1 MSTTT
6 NRRKI
11 VILVLGTCGL
21 VLFAVLAALNAFNMG
36 IPNPTSTQ
44 GFFVFTGLSIVAFLL
59 FVAVLLLLVRNVLKL
74 YADQRSRVMGALLR
88 TRMLWGAVLVSLI
101 PIVFMFLFSYGLM
114 NRAVDRW
121 FSQPVTQMRDDSN
134 HMAVELAQ
142 YTTANARAEADSIA
156 SGLPEVG
163 AAAAIS
169 VSPPV
174 ASAALHR
181 PRKAPHSS
189 TRSPEHPAERV
200 VASETARERRDAI
213 YKVLRQHEITL
224 QNGFVVVYREGRV
237 VAAFHMPQRAGTTAE
252 VRTWLPDQAGESG
265 EDGAGDG
272 SSGDIATDP
281 TDAAIL
287 AAAQRNDQP
296 VFSLGPADFAL
307 AATTIKGGNTV
318 VVGLPMPF
326 GMASTMARL
335 RKNADAYWVLYRER
349 RQIRDLYMLLL
360 LMMTSLALFA
370 SSWLALHLSKQVTK
384 PVEALADAMEAI
396 ASGDYAHRVG
406 ESATEE
412 LGELVRSFN
421 HMAADLE
428 GSRRAVE
435 ESTVQ
440 LSAAN
445 AALESR
451 RSELETM
458 LETIPNGVAT
468 LDVERR
474 VVLANRAL
482 SEMMDPGGQRPFF
495 GLAMEEVFPA
505 DVVEVLDRLIKRSHR
520 MGSASS
526 EIEISAPTNHA
537 RDRFGGTMNLLA
549 TVALLEMPGSSERM
563 RREHQ
568 GYVLVLENATELLR
582 AQKQSAWKEVARRV
596 AHEIKN
602 PLTPISLSA
611 EQIRRHIDRL
621 ANSLVD
627 PLEDGAAESP
637 SVGVIR
643 RCSEVITSSVE
654 SMRGLVDQF
663 AALAEFPTA
672 RPKPAD
678 LNTIVDNSLA
688 LFAGRMQT
696 IRIVRKMSPD
706 LPLVMADPEALKRAL
721 GNLIDN
727 AAEAMQHSLLR
738 ELFVHTSLLENG
750 MVELVIAD
758 TGSGLTAEMRERLFL
773 PYFSTKQRGTGLGLA
788 IAAKIIQ
795 EHQGTIRA
803 EKNEPAGAKFIVELR
818 AASVPDSDPEVSF
831 DFVTAGSL
839 VATAEDGTGL
849 IAEANMSDDMIS
861 FDGGSTSRISEI
873 HATSRVGLDRS
884 MLHDHLVSTGPNSTS
899 PTSRGVASPGPR
911 GRA

>member
-1 MSTTT
+1 MGTTAS
-6 NRRKI
+6 RRKMF
-11 VILVLGTCGL
+11 ILGLGMCLL
-21 VLFAVLAALNAFNMG
+21 VLFAIFAALNAFNMG
-36 IPNPTSTQ
+36 VPNPTTTQ
-44 GFFVFTGLSIVAFLL
+44 QFFVFTGLSIVAFLL

-74 YADQRSRVMGALLR
+74 YADQRSRVMGTRLR

-101 PIVFMFLFSYGLM
+101 PVVFMYLFSYGLM

-121 FSQPVTQMRDDSN
+121 FSQPVTEMRDDSN
-134 HMAVELAQ
+134 HMALELAQ
-142 YTTANARAEADSIA
+142 YTTANARAEASSIGSSLA
-156 SGLPEVG
+156 ELPATTAG
-163 AAAAIS
+163 AANVSGAAG
-169 VSPPV
+169 
-174 ASAALHR
+174 AAHRELHDGGR
-181 PRKAPHSS
+181 GSSHSRNREPS
-189 TRSPEHPAERV
+189 RSPAHSPARSPAHKP
-200 VASETARERRDAI
+200 ASKTSATASRPNREAI
-213 YKVLRQHEITL
+213 VRVLRQHDTTL
-224 QNGFVVVYREGRV
+224 QNGFAVVYREGRV
-237 VAAFHMPQRAGTTAE
+237 IAGFHMPQRIGATAE
-252 VRTWLPDQAGESG
+252 VKTWLPDQSG
-265 EDGAGDG
+265 EEGDQTVQEAVAART
-272 SSGDIATDP
+272 ATEA
-281 TDAAIL
+281 TDAALL
-287 AAAQRNDQP
+287 AAAQRSDDP
-296 VFSLGPADFAL
+296 VFSLGSADYAL
-307 AATTIKGGNTV
+307 GAAAIKQGSTV
-318 VVGLPMPF
+318 VVGLPMPE
-326 GMASTMARL
+326 GMTATMGRL
-335 RKNADAYWVLYRER
+335 RKNADAYWALYRER

-435 ESTVQ
+435 HSTVQ

-445 AALESR
+445 SALEAR
-451 RSELETM
+451 RGELETM

-468 LDVERR
+468 LDVDRR
-474 VVLANRAL
+474 IVLANRAL
-482 SEMMDPGGQRPFF
+482 TEMMDPGGQRPFY
-495 GLAMEEVFPA
+495 GQVMEEVFPA
-505 DVVEVLDRLIKRSHR
+505 EVSEVLDRLIKRSHR

-526 EIEISAPTNHA
+526 EIELTPAPQA
-537 RDRFGGTMNLLA
+537 SGGRFGGTMNLLA
-549 TVALLEMPGSSERM
+549 TVALLEMPSATDRL

-611 EQIRRHIDRL
+611 EQVRRHIDRL
-621 ANSLVD
+621 AHAASG
-627 PLEDGAAESP
+627 EDGLESP
-637 SVGVIR
+637 SIAVIR

-654 SMRGLVDQF
+654 SMRSLVDQF

-678 LNTIVDNSLA
+678 LNTIVENSLA
-688 LFAGRMQT
+688 LFAGRMQN
-696 IRIVRKMSPD
+696 IRIVRKMSTE

-738 ELFVHTSLLENG
+738 ELFVCTSLLENG
-750 MVELVIAD
+750 MIELTIAD
-758 TGSGLTAEMRERLFL
+758 TGSGLTDQMRERLFL

-803 EKNEPAGAKFIVELR
+803 EKNEPAGARFIVELR
-818 AASVPDSDPEVSF
+818 AAMSMDGELEMPLASGAFSVDEPGRIVQYAGTPPAVGDGAVPVDAGDVVSPAS
-831 DFVTAGSL
+831 VR
-839 VATAEDGTGL
+839 
-849 IAEANMSDDMIS
+849 
-861 FDGGSTSRISEI
+861 GGE
-873 HATSRVGLDRS
+873 
-884 MLHDHLVSTGPNSTS
+884 
-899 PTSRGVASPGPR
+899 
-911 GRA
+911 

>member
-1 MSTTT
+1 MATTS
-6 NRRKI
+6 NRRKML
-11 VILVLGTCGL
+11 ILGLGSCLL
-21 VLFAVLAALNAFNMG
+21 VLFAILAALNAFNIG
-36 IPNPTSTQ
+36 IVPNPATTQ
-44 GFFVFTGLSIVAFLL
+44 QFFVFTGLSIVAFLL

-74 YADQRSRVMGALLR
+74 YADQRSRVMGARLR

-121 FSQPVTQMRDDSN
+121 FSQPVTQMREDTAD
-134 HMAVELAQ
+134 MALKLAQ

-156 SGLPEVG
+156 SSLPVFPSEG
-163 AAAAIS
+163 PHDEAAPAPVSTHGQARRSAHSSARNTTHTAVRSASVVSRENREAIS
-169 VSPPV
+169 Q
-174 ASAALHR
+174 
-181 PRKAPHSS
+181 
-189 TRSPEHPAERV
+189 
-200 VASETARERRDAI
+200 
-213 YKVLRQHEITL
+213 VLRQHEITL
-224 QNGFVVVYREGRV
+224 QNGFAVVYREGHV
-237 VAAFHMPQRAGTTAE
+237 VAAFHMPARAGTTAE
-252 VRTWLPDQAGESG
+252 VRTWVPDQAGDNGDDQAG
-265 EDGAGDG
+265 ERVSPDTP
-272 SSGDIATDP
+272 TDP

-287 AAAQRNDQP
+287 AAAQRNDEP
-296 VFSLGPADFAL
+296 VFSLGPADYAL
-307 AATTIKGGNTV
+307 GATTIKQGNTV

-326 GMASTMARL
+326 GMAATMARL
-335 RKNADAYWVLYRER
+335 RKNADAYWALYRER

-396 ASGDYAHRVG
+396 AAGDYAHRVQ

-435 ESTVQ
+435 HSTVQ

-445 AALESR
+445 TALEAR
-451 RSELETM
+451 RGELETM

-468 LDVERR
+468 LDADRR
-474 VVLANRAL
+474 IVLANRAL
-482 SEMMDPGGQRPFF
+482 SEMMDPGGQRPFY
-495 GLAMEEVFPA
+495 GLAMEEVFPHE
-505 DVVEVLDRLIKRSHR
+505 VVEVLDRLIKRSHR

-526 EIEISAPTNHA
+526 EIEIAAPTYTAN
-537 RDRFGGTMNLLA
+537 DRFGGTMNLLA
-549 TVALLEMPGSSERM
+549 TVALLEMPAASERM

-621 ANSLVD
+621 AKALVA
-627 PLEDGAAESP
+627 PALDGAAESP
-637 SVGVIR
+637 SIAVIR

-663 AALAEFPTA
+663 ASLAEFPTA

-678 LNTIVDNSLA
+678 LNTIIENSLA
-688 LFAGRMQT
+688 LFAGRMQY
-696 IRIVRKMSPD
+696 IRIIRKMSVD

-727 AAEAMQHSLLR
+727 AAEAMQSSLLR
-738 ELFVHTSLLENG
+738 ELFVCTSLLENG
-750 MVELVIAD
+750 MIELTIAD
-758 TGSGLTAEMRERLFL
+758 TGSGLTDEMRERLFL

-818 AASVPDSDPEVSF
+818 PASAIDSDSDVLPPGV
-831 DFVTAGSL
+831 V
-839 VATAEDGTGL
+839 VA
-849 IAEANMSDDMIS
+849 
-861 FDGGSTSRISEI
+861 
-873 HATSRVGLDRS
+873 ATQNGN
-884 MLHDHLVSTGPNSTS
+884 P
-899 PTSRGVASPGPR
+899 PGPR
-911 GRA
+911 LVETRESAPSIPDAGSDLASTIARGRK

>member
-1 MSTTT
+1 MAATA
-6 NRRKI
+6 NRRKVWI
-11 VILVLGTCGL
+11 AVLGASLL
-21 VLFAVLAALNAFNMG
+21 VLFAALATLNAFN
-36 IPNPTSTQ
+36 TQ
-44 GFFVFTGLSIVAFLL
+44 LPRPATTQQIVIFTGLSIVAFLL
-59 FVAVLLLLVRNVLKL
+59 FVAVLILLVRNVLKL
-74 YADQRSRVMGALLR
+74 YADQRSRVMGTRLR
-88 TRMLWGAVLVSLI
+88 TRMLWGALLVSLI
-101 PIVFMFLFSYGLM
+101 PIASMYAFSYLLL

-121 FSQPVTQMRDDSN
+121 FSQPVTEMRDDSN
-134 HMAVELAQ
+134 TMARELSN
-142 YTTANARAEADSIA
+142 YTSANARAEADSIA
-156 SGLPEVG
+156 SSLLEAPP
-163 AAAAIS
+163 AAPPNKVPATPLLHAASQPAHRSIH
-169 VSPPV
+169 
-174 ASAALHR
+174 ASSRDSAHTAALPASRLHR
-181 PRKAPHSS
+181 
-189 TRSPEHPAERV
+189 E
-200 VASETARERRDAI
+200 AI
-213 YKVLRQHEITL
+213 YQVLRQHEITL
-224 QNGFVVVYREGRV
+224 QNGFAIVYHEGRV
-237 VAAFHMPQRAGTTAE
+237 IASFQMPQRAGATAQ
-252 VRTWLPDQAGESG
+252 VKTWLPDETAEEDSDEQARQVP
-265 EDGAGDG
+265 
-272 SSGDIATDP
+272 TDP

-296 VFSLGPADFAL
+296 VYSVDTTDYALG
-307 AATTIKGGNTV
+307 ATTIKQGNTV

-326 GMASTMARL
+326 RMAATMTNL
-335 RKNADAYWVLYRER
+335 RKNAEAYWVLYSER

-370 SSWLALHLSKQVTK
+370 SCWLALHLSKQVTK
-384 PVEALADAMEAI
+384 PVESLADAMEAI
-396 ASGDYAHRVG
+396 ASGDYAHRVQ

-428 GSRRAVE
+428 DSRRAVE
-435 ESTVQ
+435 HSTVQ

-445 AALESR
+445 TALETR
-451 RSELETM
+451 RGELETM

-468 LDVERR
+468 LDADRR
-474 VVLANRAL
+474 IVLANRAL
-482 SEMMDPGGQRPFF
+482 SEMMDPGGQRPFY
-495 GLAMEEVFPA
+495 GRIMEEVFPA
-505 DVVEVLDRLIKRSHR
+505 EVVEVLDRLIKRSHR

-526 EIEISAPTNHA
+526 EIEIAGTPN
-537 RDRFGGTMNLLA
+537 DKFGGTMNLLA
-549 TVALLEMPGSSERM
+549 TVALLEIPATTERM

-611 EQIRRHIDRL
+611 EQIHRHINRL
-621 ANSLVD
+621 ANNLAD
-627 PLEDGAAESP
+627 RTPEPP
-637 SVGVIR
+637 SIAVIR

-654 SMRGLVDQF
+654 SMRALVDQF

-678 LNTIVDNSLA
+678 LNTIVENSLA

-696 IRIVRKMSPD
+696 IRIVRKMAPD

-727 AAEAMQHSLLR
+727 AAEAMQQSLFR
-738 ELFVHTSLLENG
+738 ELCVCTNLLENG
-750 MVELVIAD
+750 MVELIIAD

-818 AASVPDSDPEVSF
+818 PATSLDIDSEASSAA
-831 DFVTAGSL
+831 TQNGSQADL
-839 VATAEDGTGL
+839 KS
-849 IAEANMSDDMIS
+849 AEAQVTMTAAPDTANVEDDLA
-861 FDGGSTSRISEI
+861 STIAR
-873 HATSRVGLDRS
+873 
-884 MLHDHLVSTGPNSTS
+884 GPK
-899 PTSRGVASPGPR
+899 
-911 GRA
+911 